1 MKSVLL
7 SLTCLFFVS
16 CGTTQGVRVTAQSI
30 TIGKV
35 NGIGEDTA
43 TENST
48 ITASNGI
55 GSVTITNNSTG
66 KNQSNTVQKIAGG
79 VVTLGIVKGAA
90 KVAEIG
96 IEETADV
103 VTKLAQ

>member
-1 MKSVLL
+1 MKSILLL
-7 SLTCLFFVS
+7 SCLCLIS
-16 CGTTQGVRVTAQSI
+16 CGTTQGVRVTAESI

-66 KNQSNTVQKIAGG
+66 KNQSNTVQKIASG
-79 VVTLGIVKGAA
+79 VVTLGIIKGAT
-90 KVAEIG
+90 KVAEQG
-96 IEETADV
+96 ISTTADV
-103 VTKLAQ
+103 ITDLSN

>member
-7 SLTCLFFVS
+7 LSCLFLIS
-16 CGTTQGVRVTAQSI
+16 CGTTQGVRVTAESI

-35 NGIGEDTA
+35 NGIGEDSASENSSITA
-43 TENST
+43 TNQV
-48 ITASNGI
+48 
-55 GSVTITNNSTG
+55 GSVTITQNSTG
-66 KNQSNTVQKIAGG
+66 KNQSNTVSKIAGG

-90 KVAEIG
+90 KVAEVG